1 MPNLG
6 PRKRRKLLVAMTE
19 DEHRDLLRIADGR
32 PLGPLMVAAT
42 RALAAPAAATV
53 RAAPQTPLEAWDRF
67 EEENMAAMRSK
78 VGNPVLLRSMLD
90 AVRRELR

>member
-1 MPNLG
+1 MPSPG
-6 PRKRRKLLVAMTE
+6 PRKLRKLLVAMTE

-42 RALAAPAAATV
+42 RALAAPTTPV

-67 EEENMAAMRSK
+67 EEENMAAMRAK